1 MDDNA
6 EYARFAT
13 DGIGD
18 ELTQADIEAFG
29 MPVVFDG
36 TDR

>member
-6 EYARFAT
+6 EYTRFAE
-13 DGIGD
+13 GIGD
-18 ELTQADIEAFG
+18 ELTQADVEAFG
-29 MPVVFDG
+29 FPVVFDG